1 MKVTLLVGAVLLL
14 ALALGIGYTEYQRRA
29 QTLVKQSRPVPNVVV
44 QPVVRQNV
52 ARLVEALGTVKSR
65 ESVQITAKVTEK
77 VDRIHFEDGQQV
89 RAGELLLT
97 LTSGEQQ
104 AKVRAAQA
112 NLDEQQREYQRIEG
126 LVRRNTVARSE
137 LDKLRTGI
145 EVARAILAQN
155 QAELEART
163 ILAPFSGV
171 LGFRQISQG
180 ALVTPGMVV
189 TTLDALDTVK
199 LDFSVPERFLG
210 QINPGAQVEGSVAAF
225 PDQIFSGRV
234 ATVNSRVD
242 PQTRAVEVRARVD
255 NPQLLLRP
263 GMLMTLALTL
273 ESRAGLVVPEE
284 AVIPRQAEHFLMV
297 VNGDSVVEQ
306 RLVELGFRSRG
317 EVEILSGVQQGEQVI
332 TRGMDKVR
340 PGQTVTTQPV
350 EHFTFREAVHV
361 SD

>member
-1 MKVTLLVGAVLLL
+1 MALV
-14 ALALGIGYTEYQRRA
+14 LGIGYTEYQRYA
-29 QTLVKQSRPVPNVVV
+29 QTQIRPSRPAPNVVI

-52 ARLVEALGTVKSR
+52 ARQVEALGTVKSR

-77 VDRIHFEDGQQV
+77 VEQIHFEDGQQV
-89 RAGELLLT
+89 NAGALLVT

-112 NLDEQQREYQRIEG
+112 NLNEQRREYRRIEG
-126 LVRRNTVARSE
+126 LVRQNTMARSE

-155 QAELEART
+155 QAELDART
-163 ILAPFSGV
+163 IAAPFAGI

-199 LDFSVPERFLG
+199 LDFSIPERFLG
-210 QINPGAQVEGSVAAF
+210 QIQPGALVDGHVAAF
-225 PDQIFSGRV
+225 PDQIFSGKV
-234 ATVNSRVD
+234 TGINSRVD

-273 ESRAGLVVPEE
+273 EARSGLVVPEE
-284 AVIPRQAEHFLMV
+284 AVIPRQTEHFVMV
-297 VNGDSVVEQ
+297 VNGNNVVEQ

-317 EVEILSGVQQGEQVI
+317 EVEILSGVQEGEQVI

-340 PGQTVTTQPV
+340 PGQTVTTQQT
-350 EHFTFREAVHV
+350 EHFTFQGVG
-361 SD
+361 

>member
-1 MKVTLLVGAVLLL
+1 MKVTLIVGSVILLGL
-14 ALALGIGYTEYQRRA
+14 AFGIGYTEYHQRA
-29 QTLVKQSRPVPNVVV
+29 QSLAKPTRPVPNVIV
-44 QPVVRQNV
+44 QPVVRQEV
-52 ARLVEALGTVKSR
+52 SRLVEALGTVKSR

-77 VDRIHFEDGQQV
+77 VDRVHFEDGQQV
-89 RAGELLLT
+89 NAGALLVT

-112 NLDEQQREYQRIEG
+112 NLREQQREYRRIEG
-126 LVRRNTVARSE
+126 LVRKNTVARSE

-163 ILAPFSGV
+163 IVAPFAGL
-171 LGFRQISQG
+171 LGFRQISLG

-210 QINPGAQVEGSVAAF
+210 QIQSGARVNGRVAAF
-225 PDQIFSGRV
+225 PDQVFSGQV
-234 ATVNSRVD
+234 TGLNSRVD

-273 ESRAGLVVPEE
+273 EARSGLVVPEE
-284 AVIPRQAEHFLMV
+284 AIIPRQTEHFLMV
-297 VNGDSVVEQ
+297 VNGENVVEQ
-306 RLVELGFRSRG
+306 RPVQLGFRSRG
-317 EVEILSGVQQGEQVI
+317 EVEILSGVQEGEQVI

-340 PGQTVTTQPV
+340 PGQTVTTQPT
-350 EHFTFREAVHV
+350 EHFTYREAG
-361 SD
+361 

>member
-1 MKVTLLVGAVLLL
+1 MKVTLIVGSLILL
-14 ALALGIGYTEYQRRA
+14 ALAFGIGYTEYQQRA
-29 QTLVKQSRPVPNVVV
+29 QSLAKPARPVPNVIV
-44 QPVVRQNV
+44 QPVVRQEV

-77 VDRIHFEDGQQV
+77 VDRVHFEDGQQV
-89 RAGELLLT
+89 NAGALLVT

-112 NLDEQQREYQRIEG
+112 NLSEQQREYRRIEG
-126 LVRRNTVARSE
+126 LVRKNTVARSE

-163 ILAPFSGV
+163 LVAPFAGL

-210 QINPGAQVEGSVAAF
+210 QIQSGARVNGRVAAF
-225 PDQIFSGRV
+225 PDLVFSGKV
-234 ATVNSRVD
+234 TGLNSRVD
-242 PQTRAVEVRARVD
+242 PQTRAVEVRARVE

-263 GMLMTLALTL
+263 GMLMTLTLTL
-273 ESRAGLVVPEE
+273 EARSGLVVPEE
-284 AVIPRQAEHFLMV
+284 AIIPRQTKHFLMV
-297 VNGDSVVEQ
+297 VNGENVVEQ
-306 RLVELGFRSRG
+306 RPVQLGFRSRG
-317 EVEILSGVQQGEQVI
+317 EVEILSGVQEGEQVI

-340 PGQTVTTQPV
+340 PGQTVTTQPT
-350 EHFTFREAVHV
+350 EHFTHREAG
-361 SD
+361 